1 MCYAIKPPPD
11 HASVHGPTSLLSEET
26 QVPGASRKFCK
37 SEAMARGMES
47 TRSATRSRP
56 AGLAFFAVTALF
68 LALGETALGL
78 AANPGPWGWTTALLP
93 LGGLVYV
100 ATGLLAW
107 TRRPHHRMGPLL
119 CAGGLL
125 WFASAAVNTS
135 NPMLYG
141 LGLVAQTLPIAFVVH
156 ALLAFPSGRLRGPA
170 ARGLTAGIYV
180 TALVLQAPLFL
191 FRTLRDDPA
200 VLWVAAR
207 PDVVETTRQVQA
219 VAGLTLLG
227 ATAVVLAHR
236 VFSVDRVQRRVLL
249 PVYVSGFLVVILV
262 TSVVNVLRALG
273 MYNAPVVDIFQT
285 VILMLMPGAFV
296 AGVLLGGFARTGE
309 LDELAEWLGSAGAR
323 PDVQYAVARAL
334 GDPSV
339 LLSYRFGEGWV
350 DADGLAVE
358 LPTTGSSQA
367 ASFVEIDGRPVGAI
381 SYDATLIPDP
391 APVVAAG
398 RVVAI
403 ALDRQRLTAQLLAS
417 QEELRDS
424 RTRLVE
430 AGDHE
435 RRRLAQDLHDRL
447 QGRLI
452 LLALR
457 VGNAAPGDDLVD
469 IRRGLDE
476 SITELRWLVQGVMPA
491 LLLERGLFAAVED
504 LADRV
509 PIRTV
514 LDFGPGGYPLHDMR
528 LPQSVEGTAY
538 TVIAEALTNAV
549 KHSAAS
555 TITVNVRQ
563 DSTHLFIEVADD
575 GVGGARPAGGL
586 GLHGMADRVQALGGR
601 LDIDSPEAAG
611 TRVRAEL
618 PCAY

>member
-1 MCYAIKPPPD
+1 MK
-11 HASVHGPTSLLSEET
+11 
-26 QVPGASRKFCK
+26 GA
-37 SEAMARGMES
+37 ARH
-47 TRSATRSRP
+47 RP
-56 AGLAFFAVTALF
+56 AGLEFFAVTALA
-68 LALGETALGL
+68 LALGESVLGL
-78 AANPGPWGWTTALLP
+78 EAQPGPWGWTATLIPA
-93 LGGLVYV
+93 GAVVYV
-100 ATGLLAW
+100 SAGLLAW
-107 TRRPHHRMGPLL
+107 TRRPRNRMGPLL
-119 CAGGLL
+119 CVGGLMWLAAGG
-125 WFASAAVNTS
+125 VNLT
-135 NPMLYG
+135 NPVLYG
-141 LGLVAQTLPIAFVVH
+141 LGLMAQTLPIAFVVH
-156 ALLAFPSGRLRGPA
+156 ALLAYPSGRLRSA
-170 ARGLTAGIYV
+170 TSWTLTGAIYV
-180 TALVLQAPLFL
+180 VALVLQAPLYL
-191 FRTLRDDPA
+191 FRTLGEEPA

-207 PDVVETTRQVQA
+207 PDVVETVRSVQA
-219 VAGLTLLG
+219 VCGLTALG
-227 ATAVVLAHR
+227 ATGVVLVNR
-236 VFSVDRVQRRVLL
+236 VMAVDRKQRRVLL
-249 PVYVSGFLVVILV
+249 PIYACGTVVVVLV
-262 TSVVNVLRALG
+262 TSVYEILHAIG
-273 MYNAPVVDIFQT
+273 FAPSPVVDVFQI
-285 VILMLMPGAFV
+285 VILSLVPVAFV
-296 AGVLLGGFARTGE
+296 TGVLMGGFARTGE

-323 PDVQYAVARAL
+323 PDVRNAVARAL

-339 LLSYRFGEGWV
+339 QLGYRFGEGWV
-350 DADGLAVE
+350 DADGIAVQ
-358 LPTTGSSQA
+358 LPASESGQA

-381 SYDATLIPDP
+381 SYDAMLIPDP
-391 APVVAAG
+391 APVQAAG

-430 AGDHE
+430 AGNHE

-457 VGNAAPGDDLVD
+457 VGNAAPGDDLVE

-514 LDFGPGGYPLHDMR
+514 LDFGPDGYPLDGHR
-528 LPQSVEGTAY
+528 LPESVEGTAY

-555 TITVNVRQ
+555 MITVSVRR

-575 GVGGARPAGGL
+575 GVGGAQPAGGL

-601 LDIDSPEAAG
+601 LDIVSPAAAG

-618 PCAY
+618 PCASS

>member
-1 MCYAIKPPPD
+1 MR
-11 HASVHGPTSLLSEET
+11 V
-26 QVPGASRKFCK
+26 ASRH
-37 SEAMARGMES
+37 
-47 TRSATRSRP
+47 RP
-56 AGLAFFAVTALF
+56 AGLEFFAVAAVA
-68 LALGETALGL
+68 LALGESALGL
-78 AANPGPWGWTTALLP
+78 EANPGPWGWSAVLIP
-93 LGGLVYV
+93 AGAVVYI

-107 TRRPHHRMGPLL
+107 TRRPRNRMGPLL
-119 CAGGLL
+119 CVGGLMWL
-125 WFASAAVNTS
+125 ASGGVNLT
-135 NPMLYG
+135 NPVIYG
-141 LGLVAQTLPIAFVVH
+141 LGLIAQTLPIAFVVH
-156 ALLAFPSGRLRGPA
+156 ALLAYPSGRLRS
-170 ARGLTAGIYV
+170 RTSLILTGAIYV
-180 TALVLQAPLFL
+180 VALVLQAPLYL
-191 FRTLRDDPA
+191 FRTLGTEPA

-207 PDVVETTRQVQA
+207 PDVVETVRSVQA
-219 VAGLTLLG
+219 VSGLTVLG
-227 ATAVVLAHR
+227 ATGVVLVSR
-236 VFSVDRVQRRVLL
+236 VVTVDRKQRRVLL
-249 PVYVSGFLVVILV
+249 PIYACGSVVVVLV
-262 TSVVNVLRALG
+262 TSVYEILYAIG
-273 MYNAPVVDIFQT
+273 FAPSPVVDVFQI
-285 VILMLMPGAFV
+285 VMLSLVPVAFV
-296 AGVLLGGFARTGE
+296 TGVLMGGFARTGE

-323 PDVQYAVARAL
+323 PDVRNAVARAL

-339 LLSYRFGEGWV
+339 RLGYRFGDGWV
-350 DADGLAVE
+350 DADGIAVQ
-358 LPTTGSSQA
+358 LPAAESGQA

-381 SYDATLIPDP
+381 SYDAVLIPDP
-391 APVVAAG
+391 APVEAAG

-491 LLLERGLFAAVED
+491 LLLERGLSAAVED

-514 LDFGPGGYPLHDMR
+514 LHFGPDDHLLDDHR
-528 LPQSVEGTAY
+528 LPESVEGTAY

-549 KHSAAS
+549 KHSGAS
-555 TITVNVRQ
+555 LITVSVRR
-563 DSTHLFIEVADD
+563 DGTHLFIEVADD
-575 GVGGARPAGGL
+575 GVGGAQPAGGL

-601 LDIDSPEAAG
+601 LDIDSPETAG